1 MKKVLISHGIHDL
14 LEQRYTFLNRTDI
27 KVFTATTND
36 KALKIHRKERVNLI
50 ITQLD
55 MPGMASEQFCSLI
68 REDANLRFTSLIM
81 VCENTPATIEQCK
94 QCRANAVLPRPVHP
108 VVLMEKAQQLLDV
121 AARQTLRMF
130 LSASVESLAGDDS
143 FFCRCRNISATGMLI
158 ETDKLLTED
167 ARLFCVLYLP
177 DAKKILTHSKIV
189 RSVAQAPGSSEYQ
202 YGLMFTE
209 ISPETRQQL
218 AEFVKN
224 TSRKSRPAGS

>member
-1 MKKVLISHGIHDL
+1 MKKVLISHDIHDL
-14 LEQRYTFLNRTDI
+14 LEQRYNFFNRTDI
-27 KVFTATTND
+27 EVFTATTND

-68 REDANLRFTSLIM
+68 RADANLRSTSLIM
-81 VCENTPATIEQCK
+81 VCENAPAAIEQCE

-130 LSASVESLAGDDS
+130 LSASVESHAGDDS

-158 ETDKLLTED
+158 ETDKLLAED
-167 ARLFCVLYLP
+167 ARLFSVLYLP

-218 AEFVKN
+218 AEFVEN
-224 TSRKSRPAGS
+224 TSRKSRLAGS